1 MNGVVAAAE
10 LMADTALSA
19 EQRNLV
25 ETIQVSGDILLW
37 TANDYLDFV
46 KTQAGKPLDLVQAE
60 FDIHDIVC
68 KVYKVVRVLSTQN
81 SVRLVPPVFEP
92 ARVPVLSGDGPRIR
106 GILIN
111 ILSNALKFTAEGVVS
126 VFVKLKD
133 SELMIEVSDTGCG
146 MDDER
151 MERVF
156 EQYEQADT
164 TTPRRVGGTGLGLS
178 VCAQQTKLLNGK
190 IGVRRNVVAGSTFWF
205 TAQVEPVADRSTV
218 GSLAARSSFE
228 SERSQHSY
236 MPAEV
241 RAPREQSSGAS
252 AGTPAPEDD
261 LMPEAAR
268 ERPVLVVEDNV
279 VNQLVITKLMART
292 GMTSEMANN
301 GKDAVDLVA
310 QHGLDHFGVVLMDVQ
325 MPVMDGHEATR
336 RLREM
341 GYTRP
346 IVGLTA
352 GVLEQDMRACLE
364 SGMTSVMTK
373 PIAKWK
379 LRQGLLAALNI
390 NQA

>member
-1 MNGVVAAAE
+1 
-10 LMADTALSA
+10 
-19 EQRNLV
+19 
-25 ETIQVSGDILLW
+25 
-37 TANDYLDFV
+37 
-46 KTQAGKPLDLVQAE
+46 
-60 FDIHDIVC
+60 
-68 KVYKVVRVLSTQN
+68 
-81 SVRLVPPVFEP
+81 
-92 ARVPVLSGDGPRIR
+92 
-106 GILIN
+106 
-111 ILSNALKFTAEGVVS
+111 
-126 VFVKLKD
+126 
-133 SELMIEVSDTGCG
+133 
-146 MDDER
+146 
-151 MERVF
+151 
-156 EQYEQADT
+156 
-164 TTPRRVGGTGLGLS
+164 
-178 VCAQQTKLLNGK
+178 
-190 IGVRRNVVAGSTFWF
+190 
-205 TAQVEPVADRSTV
+205 
-218 GSLAARSSFE
+218 
-228 SERSQHSY
+228 
-236 MPAEV
+236 
-241 RAPREQSSGAS
+241 
-252 AGTPAPEDD
+252 
-261 LMPEAAR
+261 MPEAAR